1 MTKSKDELIQEKVAK
16 RMSDAE
22 KSQIQKAFEDLDDD
36 AKKVFKKTDQF
47 KSLDKLRSELAIRAE
62 EKRSLHQLGKVTLA
76 IVKDQGEVLMST
88 SY

>member
-1 MTKSKDELIQEKVAK
+1 MQEKVAK
-16 RMSDAE
+16 RMSDVD
-22 KSQIQKAFEDLDDD
+22 KSQLEAFEDLDDD

-47 KSLDKLRSELAIRAE
+47 KSLDKLRSELAVRAE